1 MKYDIGGLSLLQKH
15 LANVKV
21 PAVKRNIE
29 TALAT
34 SKSMVRQMFT
44 IIMDSKFSNV
54 MKLVLLTSRTG
65 CSILQL
71 AEFHRITDA
80 MRLENRSEGFGSLIA
95 DGVKISAAVPI
106 DAEYVNC
113 VKYIFSNIK
122 IGDWDHKV
130 TVYTASL
137 MMRGV
142 SLIKPVYEFLLPI
155 ADPTNEIFQ
164 QIRHFANVIFDINC
178 INVKNS
184 TNDTLIT
191 NIADASKGIN
201 DGIITDPDD
210 GRGFQWLFRKAYELN
225 LKHLE
230 TPCDDEENCPW
241 FHEGGD
247 MPQKIELPTVNFT
260 AEEEI
265 AFSLL

>member
-71 AEFHRITDA
+71 AEFHLITDA

-155 ADPTNEIFQ
+155 ADPANEIFQ
-164 QIRHFANVIFDINC
+164 QIRHFANVIFS
-178 INVKNS
+178 INVINVENS
-184 TNDTLIT
+184 IISANKVNAENNVNDTLT
-191 NIADASKGIN
+191 N
-201 DGIITDPDD
+201 DPDD